1 MQKERNCHCHP
12 LHVCHDQLGDCLI
25 RHWTIQKMTLGGISA
40 GCMIG
45 RTHVIHSLIH
55 SWQATRSSKRLTKK
69 RKGQI
74 NCTVILITYSK
85 SFQIL
90 SYLKNI
96 WTTTRVTQKCPTN
109 KKHQYANALWT
120 VANSPNKFT
129 EDKYSERFNA
139 AQLRF
144 SSFTRPIHSPLNA
157 WLATAKVTKL
167 KISPD
172 GVSPDGGVVQSPEL
186 KSTENFLD
194 WIGAEKDGIIALF
207 SGTRGAEFQ
216 KIMSGLW
223 NTTPVRD
230 ADARFHNRKCHTCM
244 T

>member
-1 MQKERNCHCHP
+1 MHDRSDTRHSFTHPFMTSNEELKTSNKEKKGP
-12 LHVCHDQLGDCLI
+12 DQLYSYPDNLF
-25 RHWTIQKMTLGGISA
+25 QKFSNL
-40 GCMIG
+40 
-45 RTHVIHSLIH
+45 
-55 SWQATRSSKRLTKK
+55 
-69 RKGQI
+69 
-74 NCTVILITYSK
+74 VILEK
-85 SFQIL
+85 
-90 SYLKNI
+90 YLDD
-96 WTTTRVTQKCPTN
+96 N
-109 KKHQYANALWT
+109 KGYTKMSNKQKHQYANALWT

-167 KISPD
+167 KISPDGASPNGVSPNGASPD

-230 ADARFHNRKCHTCM
+230 ADARFQQSEMSYVYDIRRGALSSYFFNFLIENDKCVFQ
-244 T
+244 